1 MRPLRRALGAL
12 VTTAAAAAACATVW
26 LLSVWL
32 GGDGSAAVLATVIA
46 LSLAR
51 REFATRAEFARSSA
65 LLPVIGLGAAA
76 AGWLDE
82 QTAALE
88 SLTAIKRAG
97 ADIVVSYW
105 TKDLASWLV

>member
-76 AGWLDE
+76 AGWLLV
-82 QTAALE
+82 ALL
-88 SLTAIKRAG
+88 LTALAARRRRHWTIRRIKPEL
-97 ADIVVSYW
+97 S
-105 TKDLASWLV
+105 L